1 MHFKDPIFVS
11 CLGFLLW
18 ITLGI
23 SANAHPNQQNAMW
36 VQFEPG
42 LVHVAVDVSL
52 KELSA
57 AAGIEAVEGAAPEDA
72 QFFQAAE
79 AHCDYVL
86 RHLTISIGTAVLS
99 GRVLKLS
106 PPAKM
111 GDPEKTFFQY
121 ELEYPFDL
129 PPPREVR
136 FEQDMLKERP
146 YARGV
151 PWDISYIVRTKC
163 AGSDR
168 VSSWLLSFQK
178 PTDFLTG
185 WGSVDLPREVA
196 PENSPLKRLWI
207 AILRLWEP

>member
-1 MHFKDPIFVS
+1 MHFKNPIFVS
-11 CLGFLLW
+11 HLGFLLW

-23 SANAHPNQQNAMW
+23 SADAHPNQQNAMW
-36 VQFEPG
+36 VQFEPA

-52 KELSA
+52 KELAA
-57 AAGIEAVEGAAPEDA
+57 AAGIEAVEGADPEDA
-72 QFFQAAE
+72 KLFQAAE
-79 AHCDYVL
+79 AHRDYVL
-86 RHLTISIGTAVLS
+86 RHLTVSIGTAVLS

-106 PPAKM
+106 PPVKT

-146 YARGV
+146 YAPGV

-178 PTDFLTG
+178 PADFLTG
-185 WGSVDLPREVA
+185 WDSADLPREA
-196 PENSPLKRLWI
+196 TPENSPLKNLWL
-207 AILRLWEP
+207 AIRRLWEP